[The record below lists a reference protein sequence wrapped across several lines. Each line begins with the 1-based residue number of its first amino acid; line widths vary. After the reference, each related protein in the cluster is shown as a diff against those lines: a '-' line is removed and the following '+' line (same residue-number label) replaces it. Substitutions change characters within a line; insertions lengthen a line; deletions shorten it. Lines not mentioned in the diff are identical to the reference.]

1 MDTIKPFPIKP
12 FRLAET
18 TTFSR
23 WLSGLKDYRA
33 KAAIIFRLKQVAAG
47 HWGDVKNV
55 GGGVSELRWHIGPG
69 YRVYVTRRSDHIV
82 LLLAGGNKSTQARDI
97 AKAKELAKEHPDEQN
112 H

>member
-1 MDTIKPFPIKP
+1 MDTINP
-12 FRLAET
+12 FRLTQT

-33 KAAIIFRLKQVAAG
+33 KAAIVLRLKQVAAG
-47 HWGDVKNV
+47 HWGDVKSV

-69 YRVYVTRRSDHIV
+69 YRVYFTQRGKHIV
-82 LLLAGGNKSTQARDI
+82 LLLAGGDKSSQARDM